1 MGALAAADPPEISV
15 FDYAI
20 RRLDQRDFRFRLRS
34 ALAELELDQDS
45 LKMLK
50 ATLNRWALL

>member
-1 MGALAAADPPEISV
+1 MGTPCLASSEISILE
-15 FDYAI
+15 YAI
-20 RRLDQRDFRFRLRS
+20 NKLDQRDFRFRLRS